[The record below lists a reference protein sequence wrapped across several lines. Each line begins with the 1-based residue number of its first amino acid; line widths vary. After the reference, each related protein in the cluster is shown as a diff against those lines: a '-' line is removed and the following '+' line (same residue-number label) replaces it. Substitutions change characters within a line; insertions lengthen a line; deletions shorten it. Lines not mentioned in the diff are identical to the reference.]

1 MKKDSF
7 SPQLDP
13 SAYYKAGN
21 TGLKNWQALNEIIAN
36 SIDSWIDT
44 GVKKDLI
51 VKIDLKNQQTNLKDS
66 SIRITDNAA
75 GMEKDELINLFS
87 FFRSTKSSSKFADE
101 YLGLYGFGFKAATSK
116 LGTNVTVITSS
127 SSKEFYKI
135 NVDYVALQKKPEAF
149 NLTIETVKHDNTT
162 KKMFNGGPTGTIVDI
177 SNFNSSFPE
186 AVLYDWLPVSWKKY
200 MNGEIYEKK
209 LKLYV
214 GEDVVKSNQLASF
227 SLELDEST
235 MKEINVSF
243 EWVDNKK
250 KKQKGTVQGFFGFKT
265 DKKLNSMAKQGLN
278 VYRRGQL
285 IERYNKSLYMD
296 GAAPHNSHNVLVGE
310 INIEIN
316 VNTVKNAIED
326 SDAND
331 AMSRALNNE
340 FKKYKNSIKN
350 MNIAVA
356 TDDRKIIDLEIAKF
370 RKEFDLK
377 LNAAQ
382 KKILNASGTIEEPD
396 AIDSSDSN
404 SGDTKQTTA
413 VTTKK
418 LKKVPFKMLDWNKF
432 KLEKIEYAVE
442 FIPYNIEGED
452 GAAYSFAGQEGE
464 TIKKLP
470 VLLYLKHPKGI
481 VIEKALKNKDKNE
494 ASKLICSLL
503 VAEATEKLMN
513 IHEYSK
519 KEISIV
525 KNIVIGE

>member
-1 MKKDSF
+1 MTKDSF

-44 GVKKDLI
+44 GIKKDLI
-51 VKIDLKNQQTNLKDS
+51 VKIDLKNKQTNLKDS

-75 GMEKDELINLFS
+75 GMEKNELINLFS
-87 FFRSTKSSSKFADE
+87 FFKSTKSSSKFADE

-135 NVDYVALQKKPEAF
+135 NVDYVALQKNSEDF
-149 NLTIETVKHDNTT
+149 NLTVETIKHDNVT
-162 KKMFNGGPTGTIVDI
+162 KKIFNGGPTGTIVDI
-177 SNFNSSFPE
+177 KNFKSSFPE

-214 GEDVVKSNQLASF
+214 GEEVVKSNQLSSF
-227 SLELDEST
+227 SLELDENT
-235 MKEINVSF
+235 IKEIDVNF

-250 KKQKGTVQGFFGFKT
+250 KKQKGRVQGFFGFKT
-265 DKKLNSMAKQGLN
+265 DKKLNSITKQGLN
-278 VYRRGQL
+278 IYRRGQL

-296 GAAPHNSHNVLVGE
+296 GGGPHNSHNVLVGE

-326 SDAND
+326 SDANE

-356 TDDRKIIDLEIAKF
+356 TNDRKIIDLEIAKF

-377 LNAAQ
+377 LNTAQ
-382 KKILNASGTIEEPD
+382 KNILNASGTIEELD
-396 AIDSSDSN
+396 AIDSGDSK
-404 SGDTKQTTA
+404 SGNTNKNA
-413 VTTKK
+413 AIATKK

-432 KLEKIEYAVE
+432 KFEKTEYSVE

-452 GAAYSFAGQEGE
+452 GAAYTFAGQTGD

-470 VLLYLKHPKGI
+470 VYLYLKHPVGT

-494 ASKLICSLL
+494 PSKLVCSLL
-503 VAEATEKLMN
+503 VAEAIEKLMN
-513 IHEYSK
+513 VHGYSK
-519 KEISIV
+519 KEIAIV